1 MPAAGQNPPNEPS
14 GDEPWWIGQ
23 ILPMP
28 SSPPVAPARPP
39 LGGASAQPPPGP
51 VHVAPEWQP
60 VTQPVTQP
68 GAAVPPPPPPPPYYG
83 AQWQQPAPQQPAP
96 APKGDRNGRR
106 ILVAAGLAVV
116 AMLLVSAAT
125 WGWSEVRRGLDRA
138 GTAAGVPLVP
148 AERDSTGSVPASA
161 NRIVVRGGNPGSATQ
176 QLVKAALADVD
187 AFWRRSW
194 SKVGSGPYK
203 TVSGGFYAYGDGATP
218 PCAEDA
224 QSVAGNAFYCPEQDT
239 IAWDETHLVPRL
251 QKNYGDLG
259 VGLVFAHEWGH
270 AVQVRAGVTDEPTI
284 FMEQQADC
292 YAGAWVADARRRGDF
307 FKVDDTTL
315 DTAMTG
321 FLELRDPVGMTN
333 ASTPGAHGT
342 AFDRIRAFQEGVDDG
357 VAKCASYQ
365 LDQLPLV
372 AIDYQSYEDY
382 ASGGNLPLADSV
394 DLTVKDLQDYWAQHA
409 TELGGSATVA
419 APTVDVDGAAGAC
432 KGAVTLAA
440 NVSYCPSTR
449 TVSVPPALAAK
460 AHDKIGDFAL
470 SALVGA
476 GWSAAVLDQ
485 TGTLP
490 SKQLAR
496 EKATNCLAGAWT
508 RSVFD
513 GDRQGAQLS
522 LSPGDLD
529 EAVSAM
535 IGTRSTSDPGA
546 TGTGFDRVTAYRLG
560 FTDGVSACTR

>member
-1 MPAAGQNPPNEPS
+1 MPVPGQNPPHQPS
-14 GDEPWWIGQ
+14 PDEPWWIGQ

-28 SSPPVAPARPP
+28 SSPPVAPSRPP
-39 LGGASAQPPPGP
+39 LGGVGAS
-51 VHVAPEWQP
+51 
-60 VTQPVTQP
+60 
-68 GAAVPPPPPPPPYYG
+68 PPYYG
-83 AQWQQPAPQQPAP
+83 GQWQQPAPQPAP
-96 APKGDRNGRR
+96 EPKGDRNGRR
-106 ILVAAGLAVV
+106 VLVATGLAIV
-116 AMLLVSAAT
+116 AMLLLSAAT
-125 WGWSEVRRGLDRA
+125 YGWSEVRRGLDRA
-138 GTAAGVPLVP
+138 GSATGVPLVP
-148 AERDSTGSVPASA
+148 AERDSTGPVPASA
-161 NRIVVRGGNPGSATQ
+161 NRIIVKGGNPGGATQ

-187 AFWRRSW
+187 AFWRTNW
-194 SKVGSGPYK
+194 SKVGSGSYK
-203 TVSGGFYAYGDGATP
+203 TVAGGFYAFGDGSTP
-218 PCAEDA
+218 PCVEDA
-224 QSVAGNAFYCPEQDT
+224 DAVAGNAFYCPEEDV
-239 IAWDETHLVPRL
+239 IAWDEVNLVPRL

-259 VGLVFAHEWGH
+259 VGLVIAHEWGH
-270 AVQVRAGVTDEPTI
+270 AMQVRAGVTNAPTI

-307 FKVDDTTL
+307 FEVDDATL
-315 DTAMTG
+315 DTAMSG

-333 ASTPGAHGT
+333 ANSPGAHGS

-394 DLTVKDLQDYWAQHA
+394 DLTVKDLQDFWAQRA
-409 TELGGSATVA
+409 ADLGGTSKVA
-419 APTVDVDGAAGAC
+419 APKVDVQGATPSSC
-432 KGAVTLAA
+432 KGLVTLAA
-440 NVSYCPSTR
+440 KVTYCPSTN
-449 TVSVPPALAAK
+449 TVSVPAELAAK

-470 SALVGA
+470 SALIGA
-476 GWSAAVLDQ
+476 GWSAAVLDS

-496 EKATNCLAGAWT
+496 EEAANCLAGAWT

-513 GDRQGAQLS
+513 GDREGAELS

-535 IGTRSTSDPGA
+535 LGTRSKSDPGA
-546 TGTGFDRVTAYRLG
+546 TGTGFDRVAAYRQG
-560 FTDGVSACTR
+560 FTDGVSACTK

>member
-1 MPAAGQNPPNEPS
+1 
-14 GDEPWWIGQ
+14 
-23 ILPMP
+23 
-28 SSPPVAPARPP
+28 
-39 LGGASAQPPPGP
+39 
-51 VHVAPEWQP
+51 VHVAPEW
-60 VTQPVTQP
+60 QPVTQP

-83 AQWQQPAPQQPAP
+83 GQWQQPAPQPAP
-96 APKGDRNGRR
+96 QPKGDQSGRR
-106 ILVAAGLAVV
+106 FLVAAGLAVV
-116 AMLLVSAAT
+116 VMLLVSAAT

-138 GTAAGVPLVP
+138 GSATGVPLVP

-161 NRIVVRGGNPGSATQ
+161 NRIVVRGGDPDSETR
-176 QLVKAALADVD
+176 QLMQAALADVD
-187 AFWRRSW
+187 GFWRANW

-203 TVSGGFYAYGDGATP
+203 TVAGGFYAFGDGSTP
-218 PCAEDA
+218 PCVEDA
-224 QSVAGNAFYCPEQDT
+224 DAVAGNAFYCPAEDV
-239 IAWDETHLVPRL
+239 IAWDEVNLVPRL

-259 VGLVFAHEWGH
+259 VGLVVAHEWGH
-270 AVQVRAGVTDEPTI
+270 AIQVRAGVTNAPTI

-292 YAGAWVADARRRGDF
+292 YAGAWVADARRRGDYF
-307 FKVDDTTL
+307 QVDDSTL
-315 DTAMTG
+315 DVAITG

-333 ASTPGAHGT
+333 ATTPGAHGS

-365 LDQLPLV
+365 LDELPLV

-394 DLTVKDLQDYWAQHA
+394 DLTVKDLQDFWAQRA
-409 TELGGSATVA
+409 ADLGGTSKVT
-419 APTVDVDGAAGAC
+419 APKVDVQGPTPTSC
-432 KGAVTLAA
+432 KGLVTLAA
-440 NVSYCPSTR
+440 KVTYCPSTN
-449 TVSVPPALAAK
+449 TVSVPPDLAAK
-460 AHDKIGDFAL
+460 AHQKIGDFAL
-470 SALVGA
+470 SALIGA
-476 GWSAAVLDQ
+476 GWSAAVLDS

-496 EKATNCLAGAWT
+496 EETANCLAGAWT

-513 GDRQGAQLS
+513 GDREGAELS

-535 IGTRSTSDPGA
+535 LGTRSKSDPGS
-546 TGTGFDRVTAYRLG
+546 TGTGFDRVTAYRQG